1 MYRITKSAFWL
12 WFTALTVIFAS
23 CSQPQPDS
31 SRIAEA
37 PGQSAAEVASPDP
50 IAESAE
56 STAPTDEAGVA
67 EMAAEPQPNDSAA
80 PANTPDGND
89 PDADDPFG
97 VMVDPLEA
105 DPETGEAGQIVRTPD
120 VHFVPTPQEVV
131 DRMIELAQV
140 TKDDVVYDL
149 GCGDGRIVVTAAKK
163 HGCKAIGFDIDP
175 KRVKESRENVSKN
188 DVADL
193 VTIQNADIFE
203 LDLTPASVVTLY
215 LLPQLNVRLIPQLK
229 ELKPGSRIVS
239 HDFDMR
245 GVEADKVENL
255 TSSDGISHT
264 IYFWTTPLKID
275 QAKVDELNELFSE

>member
-1 MYRITKSAFWL
+1 MCRITKSAFL
-12 WFTALTVIFAS
+12 LCLIALTVIVAS
-23 CSQPQPDS
+23 CSPPQADS
-31 SRIAEA
+31 SRTAEA
-37 PGQSAAEVASPDP
+37 PDQPAGEVASPD
-50 IAESAE
+50 SAVE
-56 STAPTDEAGVA
+56 STEPSEPSGEAGVA
-67 EMAAEPQPNDSAA
+67 EMAAEPQQEESANA
-80 PANTPDGND
+80 
-89 PDADDPFG
+89 PDAANDPFG
-97 VMVDPLEA
+97 VMVDPPEA
-105 DPETGEAGQIVRTPD
+105 EPAEAGEAGQIVRTPD

-163 HGCKAIGFDIDP
+163 HGCRAIGFDIDP
-175 KRVKESRENVSKN
+175 KRVKESRENVTKN
-188 DVADL
+188 GVENL
-193 VTIQNADIFE
+193 VTIENADIFE

-245 GVEADKVENL
+245 GVEPDAVENL
-255 TSSDGISHT
+255 TCENGISHT

-275 QAKVDELNELFSE
+275 QAKVDESNELFLE